1 MRIAST
7 LTLALTLACCRRPPR
22 ADADASRPEE
32 PDAFAPGA
40 PRPRAPQC
48 HPAGVSWLSPL
59 AQGERF
65 DDDAGLTLAPDAGD
79 PMFPSI
85 ASASLAVSGDVSW
98 ALWADARDRRMH
110 LSRAP
115 RQGLTAPLGPG
126 DASEGFIVFTGP
138 RRDVPVVAWA
148 HDTPAGRV
156 HTVRRGDSLEAGCS
170 QSETRDEAL
179 SLSLVATARGA
190 LVAWD
195 DDDPG
200 ATVGRVKVQLVSLPV
215 PTGSCGAVRQASPA
229 DQDAGDPLLVA
240 APDGAAVLAWLAARE
255 VERDQNNDTVTD
267 VWAVALDAYGA
278 SVGAPLRVTTTTG
291 HRFGLA
297 AAVSPDG
304 ASVWLAWRAVP
315 ESGTEARGDGG
326 SVALSRIT
334 RAATGLTRA
343 SDAVVMTANTANPTG
358 ALRVF
363 SYGLRERPAEVW
375 WRERAND
382 AVVTMHRAID
392 ASGRAVGDSRS
403 VVAEPALRGQ
413 LPAWMDAR
421 GAAGQWAIVTPGGG
435 IGAAR
440 IRCDAPGR

>member
-1 MRIAST
+1 MR
-7 LTLALTLACCRRPPR
+7 
-22 ADADASRPEE
+22 
-32 PDAFAPGA
+32 G
-40 PRPRAPQC
+40 
-48 HPAGVSWLSPL
+48 
-59 AQGERF
+59 
-65 DDDAGLTLAPDAGD
+65 
-79 PMFPSI
+79 
-85 ASASLAVSGDVSW
+85 
-98 ALWADARDRRMH
+98 
-110 LSRAP
+110 
-115 RQGLTAPLGPG
+115 
-126 DASEGFIVFTGP
+126 
-138 RRDVPVVAWA
+138 
-148 HDTPAGRV
+148 
-156 HTVRRGDSLEAGCS
+156 GDSLEAGCS
-170 QSETRDEAL
+170 QSEARDEAL
-179 SLSLVATARGA
+179 AVSTVATAQGV

-200 ATVGRVKVQLVSLPV
+200 ATVGRVKVQLVPV
-215 PTGSCGAVRQASPA
+215 PVPSGSCGAVRQASRRRP
-229 DQDAGDPLLVA
+229 GRGRPVA
-240 APDGAAVLAWLAARE
+240 RGGARWCGAVLAWLAARE

-278 SVGAPLRVTTTTG
+278 SVGAPVRVTTTTG

-403 VVAEPALRGQ
+403 VVAEPALRGRAPG
-413 LPAWMDAR
+413 LDGRAR
-421 GAAGQWAIVTPGGG
+421 GGQGSGAFVTPGGG
-435 IGAAR
+435 VGAAR